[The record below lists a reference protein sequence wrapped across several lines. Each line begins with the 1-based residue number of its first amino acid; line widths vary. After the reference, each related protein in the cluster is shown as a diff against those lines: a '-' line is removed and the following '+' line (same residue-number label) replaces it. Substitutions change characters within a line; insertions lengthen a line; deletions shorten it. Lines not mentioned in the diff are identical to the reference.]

1 MTKDCSCIRFLSMT
15 GGEERTVFFYKGKGV
30 FFMNK
35 GISNFQIGETFDH
48 FLLIKKSIKGVAS
61 NGKPFLSMLLTDK
74 SGEID
79 AKLWEATPEDEAL
92 FTQGELVKVAGEVG
106 QFRNR
111 PQLKIQ
117 SIRPVQTTDGVEVS
131 DFVEKAPINKEV
143 LMEKVTEVIFEMK
156 NPNIQRVTRHFV
168 KKYQDDLLTYPAAV
182 RNHHDYVSG
191 LAHHIVSMLNI
202 AQQLKQLYPEINAD
216 LLYAGIILHDLGKIK
231 ELSNATSPAYT
242 LEGKLIGHIP
252 MMVEQIKSAADE
264 LQIEGEEITIL
275 QHMILSHHGKAEWG
289 SPKPPLVREAELLHQ
304 IDMIDAQMNMLNRAL
319 NKVNPGD
326 FTERI
331 YALDQRAFYKPVFEE
346 S

>member
-1 MTKDCSCIRFLSMT
+1 MK
-15 GGEERTVFFYKGKGV
+15 
-30 FFMNK
+30 K
-35 GISNFQIGETFDH
+35 GISNYQIGETFDH
-48 FLLIKKSIKGVAS
+48 FLLIKTASKGVAS
-61 NGKPFLSMLLTDK
+61 NGKPFLSLLLKDTT
-74 SGEID
+74 GEID
-79 AKLWEATPEDEAL
+79 AKLWESTPEDEGL
-92 FTQGELVKVAGEVG
+92 FTPGELVKVVGEVG

-111 PQLKIQ
+111 AQLKIQ
-117 SIRPVQTTDGVEVS
+117 SIRPVQPTDGVQAA
-131 DFVEKAPINKEV
+131 DFVEKAPVNKED

-168 KKYQDDLLTYPAAV
+168 KHYQEDLLTYPAAV
-182 RNHHDYVSG
+182 RNHHEYVSG

-202 AQQLKQLYPEINAD
+202 AQQLKDLYPDINAD

-231 ELSNATSPAYT
+231 ELSNASSPSYT

-252 MMVEQIKSAADE
+252 IMVEEIRSTAKE
-264 LQIEGEEITIL
+264 LQIDGEEITIL

-304 IDMIDAQMNMLNRAL
+304 IDRIDAQMNMVNRAL
-319 NKVNPGD
+319 KKVSPGE

-331 YALDQRAFYKPVFEE
+331 YALDQRAFYKPSFEE